1 MNRFPLRSPRIVAGL
16 ALIVVVYLGL
26 GLTNAIS
33 RAPSCD
39 EAWFGDAAYN
49 LAYQGFMGT
58 PVLEPT
64 SGLWRSVKLTGI
76 DRHTYWVMP
85 LNLLFNAAGF
95 GLFGF
100 GIFPMRLL
108 SLVWG
113 GVALAAWGVILWKLT
128 GEELLVLGGV
138 GLIAVDFHF
147 LLQASDGRMDVMT
160 VALGWSGVAAYLML
174 RESRFGLA
182 VAVSQG
188 LTAMACFTHPN
199 GVILALILA
208 ATTLYFDAQRIRVG
222 TVGIAAIPYLVGAAG
237 WGLYAAQSPPDFVA
251 QLLGN
256 ASGRGPTITTPIAAL
271 QLEISH
277 RYLDSFGFAAWSSRA
292 GRLNAIPLVI
302 FLSGLAV
309 CLLVREI
316 RQHPGYRLVIIWT
329 AITLVFLTWFE
340 GLKTPLYL
348 TFITP
353 QYSVLVAVAAGWM
366 WRRHPRWRVVP
377 AAVLLV
383 FVALQAARTPVAASR
398 NPRRTTYDPAV
409 QYLRAR
415 FNRSTFIMGSASLI
429 FALGP
434 DWNILDDF
442 RLGYN
447 SGKRAEVVVI
457 DPHWTDGIE
466 MLQTQQPPIYAFI
479 TQLLGTEY
487 REVYNQGGYRILI
500 RQPRG

>member
-1 MNRFPLRSPRIVAGL
+1 MLFRS
-16 ALIVVVYLGL
+16 
-26 GLTNAIS
+26 
-33 RAPSCD
+33 
-39 EAWFGDAAYN
+39 
-49 LAYQGFMGT
+49 
-58 PVLEPT
+58 
-64 SGLWRSVKLTGI
+64 
-76 DRHTYWVMP
+76 
-85 LNLLFNAAGF
+85 
-95 GLFGF
+95 
-100 GIFPMRLL
+100 
-108 SLVWG
+108 
-113 GVALAAWGVILWKLT
+113 
-128 GEELLVLGGV
+128 
-138 GLIAVDFHF
+138 
-147 LLQASDGRMDVMT
+147 
-160 VALGWSGVAAYLML
+160 
-174 RESRFGLA
+174 
-182 VAVSQG
+182 
-188 LTAMACFTHPN
+188 
-199 GVILALILA
+199 
-208 ATTLYFDAQRIRVG
+208 
-222 TVGIAAIPYLVGAAG
+222 
-237 WGLYAAQSPPDFVA
+237 A

-292 GRLNAIPLVI
+292 GRLNAIPLGI
-302 FLSGLAV
+302 FLAGAAV

-340 GLKTPLYL
+340 GLKTHFYLIYL
-348 TFITP
+348 TP
-353 QYSVLVAVAAGWM
+353 LYSVLVAVAVGWI
-366 WRRHPRWRVVP
+366 WRRRPRWRIVL

-398 NPRRTTYDPAV
+398 NPRRTTYDLAA

-447 SGKRAEVVVI
+447 SGKRAEVVLI
-457 DPHWTDGIE
+457 DPHWADAIE
-466 MLQTQQPPIYAFI
+466 MAQTQQPPIYAFI

-487 REVYNQGGYRILI
+487 QEVYNQGGYRILI